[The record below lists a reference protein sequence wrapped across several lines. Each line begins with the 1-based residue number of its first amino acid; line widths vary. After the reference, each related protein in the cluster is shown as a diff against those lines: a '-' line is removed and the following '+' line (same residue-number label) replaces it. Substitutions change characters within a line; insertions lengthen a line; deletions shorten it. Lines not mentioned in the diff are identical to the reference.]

1 MLDSNIIISFSN
13 ILLTLGLVVFSCLQW
28 STVVKQNKQNLFTLR
43 IDSYDKINKIVWDI
57 LFDLMNIK
65 DNIDKEQSVSNI
77 SLHCLELSHYLLK
90 TRYLFNSDIEIIL
103 DEFIKECV
111 KSTSSINKNI
121 DVENLDFYNVFK
133 KSDKLKDVFEK
144 FFDKNKL

>member
-1 MLDSNIIISFSN
+1 MLNSNIIISFSN

>member
-90 TRYLFNSDIEIIL
+90 TRYLFNSDLEIIL